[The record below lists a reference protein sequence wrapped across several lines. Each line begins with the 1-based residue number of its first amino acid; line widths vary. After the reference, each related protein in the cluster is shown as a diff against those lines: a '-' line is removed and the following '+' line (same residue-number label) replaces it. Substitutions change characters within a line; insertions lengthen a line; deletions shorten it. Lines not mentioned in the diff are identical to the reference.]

1 MSLAEH
7 ATPPGQAPEAWPA
20 IKRLSI
26 EKLFGRYSYLD
37 LSPSDPARAESVAL
51 LYGDNG
57 GGKTTLLKLIY
68 SSLSPQDRHGHR
80 TYVSKTPFASFK
92 VEFSDGTTI
101 AIVKDRDNLLGSYV
115 FRICRKGVSKEFHVN
130 ANKDNNVK
138 IDDNPDI
145 PMLREELKNLD

>member
-7 ATPPGQAPEAWPA
+7 VTPPRQAPEAWPA
-20 IKRLSI
+20 IKRLSV

-37 LSPSDPARAESVAL
+37 LSLAEPPRAEGSVAL

-57 GGKTTLLKLIY
+57 SGKTTLLKLIY
-68 SSLSPQDRHGHR
+68 SSLSPEEKQGHR
-80 TYVSKTPFASFK
+80 TYLSKTPFASFK

-115 FRICRKGVSKEFHVN
+115 YRICRKGVSN
-130 ANKDNNVK
+130 
-138 IDDNPDI
+138 
-145 PMLREELKNLD
+145 